1 MEEKTNMNFAD
12 KLKDWRNRLRDRHMF
27 TIVISSFLV
36 IIALLGYIFKIRND
50 NKQALENRY
59 NQAFYE
65 MSSYIENID
74 TLLAKSLVSKDP
86 THGAKTMSEVWRQ
99 ANLAKTNLSQLPI
112 EQNLIA
118 QTSKFLSQTSDFS
131 RSLTLQTIDQKPIT
145 EEQLGQIKSLSDYAN
160 KLQTSIL
167 DLSSQLSEGRLSW
180 NKLTNKGSK
189 TFAKLGNN
197 SEPNTFQ
204 EMSDSFQDYPGLIY
218 DGPFSDHITEL
229 TPKGITGENI
239 DQEKAKKIA
248 TDFIG
253 SDRIKEITSISE
265 SFNSKIPCYSLSIK
279 LKSEEE
285 ANMDISQKG
294 GHVIWFL
301 YNKDVKD
308 KKLTI
313 DDAKA
318 HALEFLNS
326 RGLTSMKSTYY
337 IEENNIATLN
347 FAYTQND
354 VTIYPDLIKVAIAMD
369 NGDITGFESAGYL
382 FSHEQR
388 VIKTP
393 KITNDEALTN
403 INKGLNPEYTGLAII
418 PTDVKTE
425 VLVHEFKGKVDNRD
439 FIVYINAET
448 GKEEDI
454 LIIINTPNGILTI

>member
-1 MEEKTNMNFAD
+1 MNFGN

-36 IIALLGYIFKIRND
+36 ILALLGYIFKLRND

-65 MSSYIENID
+65 MASYIENID

-86 THGAKTMSEVWRQ
+86 SHGAKTMSEVWRQ
-99 ANLAKTNLSQLPI
+99 ANLAKTNLSMLPI

-131 RSLTLQTIDQKPIT
+131 RSITLQTIDQKPIT
-145 EEQLGQIKSLSDYAN
+145 DKQLTQIKSLTDYAD
-160 KLQTSIL
+160 KLQDSML
-167 DLSSQLSEGRLSW
+167 NLSSEISAGRLSW
-180 NKLTNKGSK
+180 NELTKKGSK

-197 SEPNTFQ
+197 SEPSSFSQMTDN
-204 EMSDSFQDYPGLIY
+204 FQDYPGLIY

-229 TPKGITGENI
+229 TPKGITGEDI
-239 DQEKAKKIA
+239 DEEKAKKIA

-253 SDRIKEITSISE
+253 NDRISEITSISE
-265 SFNSKIPCYSLSIK
+265 SLNSKIPCYSISMR
-279 LKSEEE
+279 LKTEEE
-285 ANMDISQKG
+285 ANIDISKKG

-301 YNKDVKD
+301 YNKDVTD

-313 DDAKA
+313 DDAKTK
-318 HALEFLNS
+318 ALGFLNS
-326 RGLTSMKSTYY
+326 HGFTSMQSTYY
-337 IEENNIATLN
+337 IDENNIATIN
-347 FAYTQND
+347 FAYTQES
-354 VTIYPDLIKVAIAMD
+354 VTIYPDLIKVSVAMD
-369 NGDITGFESAGYL
+369 NGDITGFEAAGYL
-382 FSHEQR
+382 FSHEKR
-388 VIKTP
+388 VIPTP
-393 KITNDEALTN
+393 KITKEQALTN
-403 INKGLNPEYTGLAII
+403 INKNLNPKYSGLAII
-418 PTDVKTE
+418 PTDIKTE
-425 VLVHEFKGKVDNRD
+425 VLVYEFKGKVDNRD

>member
-1 MEEKTNMNFAD
+1 MNFAN
-12 KLKDWRNRLRDRHMF
+12 KLKDWRNRLKDRHMF

-36 IIALLGYIFKIRND
+36 ILALLGYIFKIRND

-74 TLLAKSLVSKDP
+74 SLLAKSLVSKDP
-86 THGAKTMSEVWRQ
+86 SHGAKTMSEVWRQ
-99 ANLAKTNLSQLPI
+99 ANLAKTNLSELPI

-118 QTSKFLSQTSDFS
+118 NTSKFLSQTSDFS
-131 RSLTLQTIDQKPIT
+131 RSITLQTIDQQPIT
-145 EEQLGQIKSLSDYAN
+145 DEQLVQIKSLSDYAD
-160 KLQTSIL
+160 KLQNSMIT
-167 DLSSQLSEGRLSW
+167 LSSELSEGRLSW
-180 NKLTNKGSK
+180 NELTKKGSK
-189 TFAKLGNN
+189 TFANLENDAQ
-197 SEPNTFQ
+197 PNTFSQ
-204 EMSDSFQDYPGLIY
+204 MSDNFQDYPGLIY

-239 DQEKAKKIA
+239 NQEKAKQIA
-248 TDFIG
+248 SDFIG
-253 SDRIKEITSISE
+253 LDKINEITGISE
-265 SFNSKIPCYSLSIK
+265 SFNSKIPCYSLTIK
-279 LKSEEE
+279 LKTGEE
-285 ANMDISQKG
+285 ANIDISQKG

-301 YNKDVKD
+301 YNKDVAD

-313 DDAKA
+313 DDAKTK
-318 HALEFLNS
+318 ALEFLNS
-326 RGLTSMKSTYY
+326 RGFTSMTSTYY
-337 IEENNIATLN
+337 IDENNIATIN
-347 FAYTQND
+347 FAYTQES
-354 VTIYPDLIKVAIAMD
+354 VTIYPDLIKVSVAMD

-388 VIKTP
+388 TIPTP
-393 KITNDEALTN
+393 KISREKALSS
-403 INKGLNPEYTGLAII
+403 INKNLTPEYSGLAII

-425 VLVHEFKGKVDNRD
+425 VLVYEFKGKVDNRD

>member
-1 MEEKTNMNFAD
+1 MNLGE
-12 KLKDWRNRLRDRHMF
+12 KLKDWKSRLKDRHMF

-36 IIALLGYIFKIRND
+36 IIALLGYIFKVRND
-50 NKQALENRY
+50 NKQSLENRY

-86 THGAKTMSEVWRQ
+86 THGARTMSEVWRQ

-145 EEQLGQIKSLSDYAN
+145 EDQLSQIKSLADYAD
-160 KLQTSIL
+160 KLQSSIL

-180 NKLTNKGSK
+180 NELTNKGSK
-189 TFAKLGNN
+189 TFANLGADNN
-197 SEPNTFQ
+197 SQDTFK
-204 EMSDSFQDYPGLIY
+204 EMSDNFQDYPGLIY

-239 DQEKAKKIA
+239 SQEEAKKIA
-248 TDFIG
+248 SDFIG
-253 SDRIKEITSISE
+253 SDRIKEITNISE
-265 SFNSKIPCYSLSIK
+265 SFNSKIPCYSLNLQLNDS
-279 LKSEEE
+279 EE
-285 ANMDISQKG
+285 ANIDISQKG

-313 DDAKA
+313 DDAKSR
-318 HALEFLNS
+318 ALEFLNS
-326 RGLTSMKSTYY
+326 RGFTDMKSTYY
-337 IEENNIATLN
+337 IDENNIATLN
-347 FAYTQND
+347 FAYTQES
-354 VTIYPDLIKVAIAMD
+354 VTIYPDLIKVSIAMD

-382 FSHEQR
+382 FSHEHR
-388 VIKTP
+388 NIETP
-393 KITNDEALTN
+393 KITESEALQN
-403 INKGLNPEYTGLAII
+403 INQNLNPEYTGLAII

-425 VLVHEFKGKVDNRD
+425 ILVHEFKGKVDNRD

-454 LIIINTPNGILTI
+454 LIIINTPNGVLTI

>member
-1 MEEKTNMNFAD
+1 MNFTN

-59 NQAFYE
+59 NYAFYE

-86 THGAKTMSEVWRQ
+86 VHGAKTMSEVWRQ
-99 ANLAKTNLSQLPI
+99 ANLAKTNLSELPI

-131 RSLTLQTIDQKPIT
+131 RSLTLQTIEQKPIT
-145 EEQLGQIKSLSDYAN
+145 DEQLTQIKSLSDYAN
-160 KLQTSIL
+160 KLQDSML
-167 DLSSQLSEGRLSW
+167 ELSSQISEGRLSW
-180 NKLTNKGSK
+180 NELTKKGSA
-189 TFAKLGNN
+189 TFASLGQN
-197 SEPNTFQ
+197 SEPDTFTQ
-204 EMSDSFQDYPGLIY
+204 ISDNFQDYPGLIY
-218 DGPFSDHITEL
+218 DGPFSDHITDL

-239 DQEKAKKIA
+239 NQEQSKQIA

-253 SDRIKEITSISE
+253 IERIDEISGITE
-265 SFNSKIPCYSLSIK
+265 SFNANIPCYSLSVK
-279 LKSEEE
+279 LKTEET
-285 ANMDISQKG
+285 ANIDISQKG

-301 YNKDVKD
+301 YNKDVAD

-313 DDAKA
+313 DDARSK
-318 HALEFLNS
+318 ALEFLNS
-326 RGLTSMKSTYY
+326 KGFTSMTPTYY
-337 IEENNIATLN
+337 IDENNIATIN
-347 FAYTQND
+347 FAYMQGD
-354 VTIYPDLIKVAIAMD
+354 VTIYPDLIKVSVAMD

-388 VIKTP
+388 NISTP
-393 KITNDEALTN
+393 KITKESALSN
-403 INKGLNPEYTGLAII
+403 INKGLNPEYSGLAII

-425 VLVHEFKGKVDNRD
+425 VLVYEFKGKVDNRD

>member
-1 MEEKTNMNFAD
+1 MNFAN
-12 KLKDWRNRLRDRHMF
+12 KLKDWKNRLQDRHMF

-86 THGAKTMSEVWRQ
+86 SHGAKTMSEVWRQ

-131 RSLTLQTIDQKPIT
+131 RSITLQTIDQTPISN
-145 EEQLGQIKSLSDYAN
+145 EQLDQIKSLSDYAG
-160 KLQTSIL
+160 KLQNSIL
-167 DLSSQLSEGRLSW
+167 DLSSELSAGRLSW
-180 NKLTNKGSK
+180 NELTKKGSA
-189 TFAKLGNN
+189 TFAALGNN
-197 SEPNTFQ
+197 SEPSSFQ
-204 EMSDSFQDYPGLIY
+204 QMSDNFQDYPGLIY
-218 DGPFSDHITEL
+218 DGPFSDHITDL

-239 DQEKAKKIA
+239 DQEKAKQIA

-253 SDRIKEITSISE
+253 SDRIKEITGISE
-265 SFNSKIPCYSLSIK
+265 SFNSKIPCYSLSLK
-279 LKSEEE
+279 LKTEEE
-285 ANMDISQKG
+285 ANIDISQKG

-301 YNKDVKD
+301 YNKDVSD

-313 DDAKA
+313 DDAK
-318 HALEFLNS
+318 HKALEFLNS
-326 RGLTSMKSTYY
+326 RGLTSMQSTYY
-337 IEENNIATLN
+337 IDENNIATLN
-347 FAYTQND
+347 FAYTQES
-354 VTIYPDLIKVAIAMD
+354 VTIYPDLVKVSVAMD

-382 FSHEQR
+382 FSHER
-388 VIKTP
+388 RNIATP
-393 KITNDEALTN
+393 KISREEALAN
-403 INKGLNPEYTGLAII
+403 INADLKPQYSGLAII

-425 VLVHEFKGKVDNRD
+425 VLVYEFKGKVNDRD

-454 LIIINTPNGILTI
+454 LIVLNTPNGILTI

>member
-1 MEEKTNMNFAD
+1 MNFAN

-65 MSSYIENID
+65 MASYIENID

-86 THGAKTMSEVWRQ
+86 SHGAKTMSEVWRQ

-112 EQNLIA
+112 QQNLIA

-131 RSLTLQTIDQKPIT
+131 RSITLQTIDQTPIT
-145 EEQLGQIKSLSDYAN
+145 DDQLGQIKSLSDYAG
-160 KLQTSIL
+160 KLQNSIL
-167 DLSSQLSEGRLSW
+167 DLSSELSAGRLSW
-180 NKLTNKGSK
+180 NELTKKGSA
-189 TFAKLGNN
+189 TFAALGNN
-197 SEPNTFQ
+197 SEPSSFQ
-204 EMSDSFQDYPGLIY
+204 QMSDNFQDYPGLIY
-218 DGPFSDHITEL
+218 DGPFSDHITDL
-229 TPKGITGENI
+229 TPKGITGDDI
-239 DQEKAKKIA
+239 DQERAKQIA

-253 SDRIKEITSISE
+253 ADRAQEITGISE
-265 SFNSKIPCYSLSIK
+265 SFNSNIPCYSLSVK

-285 ANMDISQKG
+285 ANIDISKKG

-301 YNKDVKD
+301 YNKDVTD

-318 HALEFLNS
+318 KGLEFLNS
-326 RGLTSMKSTYY
+326 RGFTSMQPTYY
-337 IEENNIATLN
+337 IDENNIATLN
-347 FAYTQND
+347 FAYTQES
-354 VTIYPDLIKVAIAMD
+354 VTIYPDLIKVSVAMD

-382 FSHEQR
+382 FSHEIR
-388 VIKTP
+388 SIPTP
-393 KITNDEALTN
+393 KVTHEQALES
-403 INKGLNPEYTGLAII
+403 INKNLNPEYSGLAII

-425 VLVHEFKGKVDNRD
+425 VLVYEFKGKVDNRD